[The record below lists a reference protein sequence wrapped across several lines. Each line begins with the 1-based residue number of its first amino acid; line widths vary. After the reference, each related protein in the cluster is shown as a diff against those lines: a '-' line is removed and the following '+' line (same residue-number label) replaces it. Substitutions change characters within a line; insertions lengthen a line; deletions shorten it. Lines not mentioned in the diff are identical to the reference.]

1 MTDIQII
8 EKIIAALFSLGI
20 LSIGILVGKWL
31 KTFLNPTSIFCFF
44 WFIYTF
50 FPIVFVISVPINA
63 LSIIFIFIAIFFF
76 SVSVIFFKWNIAF
89 DKNQLKKELV
99 PNLFSNSFMINMNYL
114 IFIIIIVCLIIDIY
128 IQGFTIFD
136 FTSNFFESS
145 NKFMV
150 KRYTDEIIPNPFSQV
165 SNILN
170 YSLNI
175 LGGIVIGSKITNKI
189 TNIKLIIINIMPA
202 AIITLTQAA
211 KGTILLSIVLFFSGI
226 LISRIFKHNLELTN
240 KKTNKILLFASISL
254 LIILLISILS
264 RGLYEL
270 EGSDLISTLKY
281 NFNSYAFGHIYA
293 FSDWFSFYLF
303 SDSLEN
309 YVFNGHTNGFYTF
322 MSIFKAF
329 GDTTFVPPG
338 VFIEYFSYN
347 NILQTN
353 IYTLFRGTITDF
365 GIFGSFI
372 FCFFLGLFS
381 NISYYCILYF
391 KKPIWSI
398 SFFSILLGFY
408 YTSFIISLFIWK
420 SVFITILVVSL
431 ILKIN
436 YLKIKY

>member
-1 MTDIQII
+1 MTEIQII
-8 EKIIAALFSLGI
+8 EKIIGILFSIGI

-31 KTFLNPTSIFCFF
+31 KTFLNTTTIFCIF
-44 WFIYTF
+44 WFLYTF
-50 FPIVFVISVPINA
+50 FPLVVVTNMPINSLA
-63 LSIIFIFIAIFFF
+63 IIFIFFSLFFF
-76 SVSVIFFKWNIAF
+76 SISVMFFDWNIAF
-89 DKNQLKKELV
+89 ERNQIKKQLV
-99 PNLFSNSFMINMNYL
+99 SNVFSNSFMINMNYL
-114 IFIIIIVCLIIDIY
+114 IFTIIIFCLIIDIY

-136 FTSNFFESS
+136 FTGNFFESS

-175 LGGIVIGSKITNKI
+175 LGGIVIGSKVINKKTNL
-189 TNIKLIIINIMPA
+189 KLIIINIIPA

-240 KKTNKILLFASISL
+240 KKTNKVLFFASISL
-254 LIILLISILS
+254 LLIMLISFLS

-303 SDSLEN
+303 SDSIQN

-322 MSIFKAF
+322 MSIFKAL
-329 GDTTFVPPG
+329 GDTTVVPAG
-338 VFIEYFSYN
+338 VFTEYFTDK

-353 IYTLFRGTITDF
+353 IYTFFRGTITDF
-365 GIFGSFI
+365 GIIGSFI

-381 NISYYCILYF
+381 NFSYYCILYF
-391 KKPIWSI
+391 KKPVWSI
-398 SFFSILLGFY
+398 SFFSIFLGFY
-408 YTSFIISLFIWK
+408 YSSFIISIFIWK
-420 SVFITILVVSL
+420 SVFLTIVVVSI

-436 YLKIKY
+436 YLLIKK

>member
-1 MTDIQII
+1 LTDIQII
-8 EKIIAALFSLGI
+8 EKIIAIIFSLGI
-20 LSIGILVGKWL
+20 LSIGILVAKWL
-31 KTFLNPTSIFCFF
+31 KTFLNPTTIFCFF
-44 WFIYTF
+44 WFLYTF
-50 FPIVFVISVPINA
+50 FPLIFVINVPVNA
-63 LSIIFIFIAIFFF
+63 LSIIFIFIALLFF
-76 SVSVIFFKWNIAF
+76 SISIIFFKWNIAF
-89 DKNQLKKELV
+89 VKNQLKRELES
-99 PNLFSNSFMINMNYL
+99 NLFSNSFMINMNHL
-114 IFIIIIVCLIIDIY
+114 MFIIIIICLIIDIY

-136 FTSNFFESS
+136 FTGNFFESS

-150 KRYTDEIIPNPFSQV
+150 KRYSDEIIPNPFSQIL
-165 SNILN
+165 NILN

-175 LGGIVIGSKITNKI
+175 LGGIVLGSKIENKK
-189 TNIKLIIINIMPA
+189 TKIKLLIINILPA

-226 LISRIFKHNLELTN
+226 LISRVFKHNLELTN
-240 KKTNKILLFASISL
+240 KKTNKLLFWASISL
-254 LIILLISILS
+254 LIILLISFLS

-303 SDSLEN
+303 SESMED

-338 VFIEYFSYN
+338 VFTEYFSYN

-353 IYTLFRGTITDF
+353 IYTFFRGTITDF

-372 FCFFLGLFS
+372 FCFFLGLIS
-381 NISYYCILYF
+381 NFTYYCILYF

-398 SFFSILLGFY
+398 SLFSILLGFY

-420 SVFITILVVSL
+420 SVFITILVVSV